1 MNEDFDRLLE
11 FLNNYNLTASVGDKD
26 FRKILAS
33 CHKRYYSYLVFVVE
47 LNQQSGFSIQ
57 ENQYDYL
64 LESVSD
70 VGQSLFSFMN
80 GCYKGAC
87 LLLRS
92 SIENFIKAVCLKETA
107 QYYIGKKCVQNI

>member
-92 SIENFIKAVCLKETA
+92 SIELYQGCLFERKS